1 MRLAYIEDDAD
12 SRSLLAG
19 RFRSDGWICDEYS
32 SGEEAL
38 DRIRPG
44 SYDALILDI
53 RLPGMNGVELLQDLR
68 RRHVHTPC
76 VLITAFGSLGL
87 MKQAVNSAANYL
99 LEKPFTYADLLC
111 VISKTLEP
119 PATLQY
125 FVDRGLGRLQLT
137 EREHDMARLLLKG
150 LSNAEIARTAELSEK
165 TVKQYVTQI
174 FGKAG
179 VQSRSEF
186 FASIFPL

>member
-12 SRSLLAG
+12 ARSLFAG
-19 RFRSDGWICDEYS
+19 RFRSDGWTCDEYG

-38 DRIRPG
+38 GRIQAG

-53 RLPGMNGVELLQDLR
+53 RLPGMNGVELLQELR
-68 RRHVHTPC
+68 RRGVHTPC

-99 LEKPFTYADLLC
+99 LEKPFAYADLRR
-111 VISKTLEP
+111 VIDKALEP

-125 FVDRGLGRLQLT
+125 FVDRGLDRLQLT
-137 EREHDMARLLLKG
+137 GREQDVARLLLKG
-150 LSNAEIARTAELSEK
+150 LSNAEIARAATLSEK
-165 TVKQYVTQI
+165 TVKQHITQI

-186 FASIFPL
+186 FATIFPL